1 MAGKKL
7 AAFVA
12 FVFALSL
19 PPFAR
24 AAETVRIWEEPL
36 VIPTYLVETPD
47 PNPIFYFGRA
57 YQGARGPVY
66 PYPFLDRLTDRKV
79 DKSYRAVCLENEYL
93 KICVLPELGG
103 RIFSAVDKTNG
114 YEFVYHQHVIK
125 PALIGMLGAWISGGV
140 EWNIPHHHRATTFME
155 VDSLLER
162 GPDGSATVWI
172 GEIELRDRMKWI
184 VGLTLRPGR
193 SSLEVT
199 TKVLNRTALAHSM
212 LAFANVAVH
221 ANPEYQVIFP
231 PDVELATFHSK
242 NQFSRWPWSTEF
254 FNGQD
259 YSKGVDVSWWKSHAY
274 PTSFFAWEAKGD
286 FLAGYDHGKEAGI
299 VFVGDHNFVPGKK
312 LWTWGTGSDGRL
324 WEKILTDAD
333 GPYAELMVGAYSDNQ
348 PDYSWISP
356 YEVRAVT
363 QQWYPVRGIGGIKA
377 ANEEAAIDLSVL
389 DGGKARLGLYTTT
402 ERPAIRAVLR
412 AGSRTLFE
420 DAGPA
425 SPRGPFVRTVPLP
438 AGTREEDL
446 SIVFL
451 TPDGKEIISYRPP
464 KRATPPLPPPYAPP
478 APPKDIPTIEGLYLA
493 GLRIEQFCSAAFEPE
508 PYYEEALRRDPGDYR
523 ANTALGLLLI
533 KRARYAEAENHLRR
547 AVERAEGNDTRPK
560 DGEALYYLGV
570 ALRAQGKNE
579 DAGDA
584 FNRAA
589 WTQAWRSAAFT
600 QLAELAASD
609 GQPGKALSYAV
620 ESLKTNALN
629 GQILG
634 LRASLLRRLGRGEE
648 ARSALG
654 EMRPIDPMD
663 LRAAFESTL
672 LATSGGL
679 NEDVGRLQAEMRG
692 LLRDSPANLLELAA
706 DYARGGLWDDA
717 VSALKV
723 FTGEKKKGAGD
734 FPLLHYFQAY
744 ARDKAGDGQGASS
757 DLRSAAALPPDFG
770 FPFQSEFVDILGW
783 AMAANPKD
791 ARAPYYLGNFL
802 FDRQPEEA
810 MRLWSV
816 SAGLEPR
823 FATALRN
830 LGIGAWRIRKDFPDA
845 QTWLEKAVAA
855 DPSDPR
861 LFLELDQVSELNRVP
876 AERRLALLEKN
887 HAVVTLRDDALGRE
901 IQLLVL
907 LGRHERAIELLKSH
921 HFRVW
926 EGGGNIHG
934 AFAQAYLMRGREA
947 MEAHRFG
954 EALEAF
960 KTAMT
965 YPLNLEAAEPRGGP
979 GSAKVFYHIG
989 TAQEALGDRKTSEEA
1004 FHKAISFRSGRSEDD
1019 YYRGLALAKIGRA
1032 DEAGAIFEGLI
1043 RAGKER
1049 AGSGPAPGA
1058 QAYFLQGLGYLGKGR
1073 EIEAAEA
1080 FEKARALDLYDPEI
1094 RFFQARRSSVR

>member
-1 MAGKKL
+1 
-7 AAFVA
+7 
-12 FVFALSL
+12 
-19 PPFAR
+19 
-24 AAETVRIWEEPL
+24 
-36 VIPTYLVETPD
+36 
-47 PNPIFYFGRA
+47 
-57 YQGARGPVY
+57 
-66 PYPFLDRLTDRKV
+66 
-79 DKSYRAVCLENEYL
+79 
-93 KICVLPELGG
+93 
-103 RIFSAVDKTNG
+103 
-114 YEFVYHQHVIK
+114 VIK

-162 GPDGSATVWI
+162 RPDGSATIWV

-193 SSLEVT
+193 SSLQVT
-199 TKVLNRTALAHSM
+199 TKVLNRTPLAHSM

-221 ANPEYQVIFP
+221 VNPDYQVIFP
-231 PDVELATFHSK
+231 PDVELATFHAK
-242 NQFSRWPWSTEF
+242 NQFSRWPWSTEL

-259 YSKGVDVSWWKSHAY
+259 YSKGVDASWWKSHAT
-274 PTSFFAWEAKGD
+274 PTSFFAWEAKAD
-286 FLAGYDHGKEAGI
+286 FLAGYDHGKKAGI

-356 YEVRAVT
+356 YEVRSVV
-363 QQWYPVRGIGGIKA
+363 QQWYPVRGIGGVKA
-377 ANEEAAIDLSVL
+377 ANEEAAIDLAVL
-389 DGGKARLGLYTTT
+389 EGGKVRIGLYATA
-402 ERPAIRAVLR
+402 ERPSVRAVLSS
-412 AGSRTLFE
+412 GGRTLFE

-425 SPRGPFVRTVPLP
+425 SPRAPFLRTIPFP
-438 AGTREEDL
+438 AGIREEDL
-446 SIVFL
+446 SVEFRD
-451 TPDGKEIISYRPP
+451 PDGKAIISFGPP
-464 KRATPPLPPPYAPP
+464 KRVTPPLPPPYAPP

-493 GLRIEQFCSAAFEPE
+493 GLRIEQFRSAAFDPE

-523 ANTALGLLLI
+523 SNTALGLLLI
-533 KRARYAEAENHLRR
+533 KRARYAEAEKRLGL
-547 AVERAEGNDTRPK
+547 AAERAEGNYTRSK

-570 ALRAQGKNE
+570 ALRAQGKTGE
-579 DAGDA
+579 AAGA

-600 QLAELAASD
+600 QLAEMAALD
-609 GQPGKALSYAV
+609 VQPGKALSYAV
-620 ESLKTNALN
+620 ESLKTNTLN
-629 GQILG
+629 GQALG
-634 LRASLLRRLGRGEE
+634 LRASLLRRFGRKEE
-648 ARSALG
+648 ARPVLA
-654 EMRPIDPMD
+654 EMRSIDPMD
-663 LRAAFESTL
+663 PRAAFESTL
-672 LATSGGL
+672 LANSGGL
-679 NEDVGRLQAEMRG
+679 NEDVGRLYAEMRG

-706 DYARGGLWDDA
+706 DFARSGLWDDA

-723 FTGEKKKGAGD
+723 LTAEKKKGAGD

-744 ARDKAGDGQGASS
+744 ARAKAGDHQGASA

-770 FPFQSEFVDILGW
+770 FPFQSEFVDIFSW
-783 AMAANPKD
+783 AMAATPKD

-823 FATALRN
+823 FATVLRN
-830 LGIGAWRIRKDFPDA
+830 LGTGSWRVRKDLPEA
-845 QTWLEKAVAA
+845 QAWLEKAIAA

-861 LFLELDQVSELNRVP
+861 FFLELDQVSELNRVP

-887 HAVVTLRDDALGRE
+887 HAVVARRDDVLGRE

-934 AFAQAYLMRGREA
+934 SFAQAYLMRGREA
-947 MEAHRFG
+947 MKARRFG
-954 EALEAF
+954 EALQAF

-965 YPLNLEAAEPRGGP
+965 YPPNLEAAEPRRGP
-979 GSAKVFYHIG
+979 GSARIFYHIG
-989 TAQEALGDRKTSEEA
+989 MAQAALGEKGRAREA
-1004 FHKAISFRSGRSEDD
+1004 FERALAFGRGLSEDA
-1019 YYRGLALAKIGRA
+1019 YYRGLALARLGRPSEAAGAFA
-1032 DEAGAIFEGLI
+1032 DLAGAAESRLSSSQTQPAQIYYLLGLGLLGQGKSPEAGFEFK
-1043 RAGKER
+1043 RA
-1049 AGSGPAPGA
+1049 
-1058 QAYFLQGLGYLGKGR
+1058 R
-1073 EIEAAEA
+1073 E
-1080 FEKARALDLYDPEI
+1080 LDPYDPEI
-1094 RFFQARRSSVR
+1094 KYFFLGGATIR